1 MNFINLGFGGLAKG
15 EPAMAEYIST
25 LDMAALVYDYDFN
38 APSVEHYA
46 ATHEKLYRAVRAAH
60 PELPIL
66 IVTAPVT
73 SIIKRADRRRIAM
86 QTYLNAAASGDTR
99 VFYLDGA
106 SMMADDCS
114 EDALIDGV
122 HPSDLGIRRMAY
134 SIGAAV
140 DEIMRHFELYDR

>member
-1 MNFINLGFGGLAKG
+1 MISYLASLP
-15 EPAMAEYIST
+15 EPA
-25 LDMAALVYDYDFN
+25 VFVCDYDFN
-38 APSVEHYA
+38 APTAEHYA

-73 SIIKRADRRRIAM
+73 SIIRRADRRRIAM
-86 QTYLNAAASGDTR
+86 QTYLHAAESGDTR

-106 SMMADDCS
+106 SMMADDCT

-134 SIGAAV
+134 AIGNAV
-140 DEIMRHFELYDR
+140 DELMRYFHRYDR